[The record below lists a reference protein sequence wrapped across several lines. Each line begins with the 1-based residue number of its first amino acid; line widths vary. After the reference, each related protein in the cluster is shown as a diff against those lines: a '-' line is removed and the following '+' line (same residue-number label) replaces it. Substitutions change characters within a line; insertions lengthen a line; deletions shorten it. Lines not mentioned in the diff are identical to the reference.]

1 MKSTSSI
8 KGFLTTKKLL
18 DQDKKTLSKDASQK
32 SLSRASARLKAFED
46 ALDGRTPPRANFQET
61 DREQDFEDI
70 GRTVRPE
77 YASKFSNNIELHE
90 KPNGSSPYRRSKA
103 RLVE

>member
-32 SLSRASARLKAFED
+32 SLSHASAKLKAFED
-46 ALDGRTPPRANFQET
+46 VLEGRNPV
-61 DREQDFEDI
+61 
-70 GRTVRPE
+70 RTH
-77 YASKFSNNIELHE
+77 FHE
-90 KPNGSSPYRRSKA
+90 ITR
-103 RLVE
+103 